1 MSERKR
7 PKSVTITC
15 PKCGTETAVIN
26 SRGNGFIRMRERQ
39 CKECG
44 FIFSTKEEIIDL
56 PYNESIQHYLNRIIA
71 EVGGE
76 SE

>member
-1 MSERKR
+1 MSTRKR

-15 PKCGTETAVIN
+15 PKCGMETAVIN

-44 FIFSTKEEIIDL
+44 FIFSTKEEIINL
-56 PYNESIQHYLNRIIA
+56 QNNETIYHYLNRIIA
-71 EVGGE
+71 EVE
-76 SE
+76 E